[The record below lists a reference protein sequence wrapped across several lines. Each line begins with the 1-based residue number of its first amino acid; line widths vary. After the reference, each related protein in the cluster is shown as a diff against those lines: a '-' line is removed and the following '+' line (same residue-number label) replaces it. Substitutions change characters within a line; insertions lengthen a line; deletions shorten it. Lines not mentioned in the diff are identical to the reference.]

1 MTNKVERKAHLD
13 GTAVSLLLA
22 CCLFWGVQQVLI
34 KATLAELPPFF
45 QASVRFIGA
54 TALLVLWCKWRNIPL
69 WGRDGSLKPGVIAG
83 LLFAVEFAFIYMG
96 LQYTSASRLTVFLY
110 TSPFWVAVLVPLWV
124 PSEKM
129 GKWQW
134 LGLMLAFCGVA
145 LAMFDGFSSPIPK
158 SPRRWLGDLLAL
170 AAGLGWGLTT
180 VMIRTS
186 VLAKVSAEKLLF
198 YQIGIGAVLL
208 TIGSLAAGERWQHTW
223 SGFAISSMLIQ
234 TVVGAFISYLAWMWM
249 LGRYPATKIS
259 GFVFLTPLSALLV
272 GSLWLGEALTLPLI
286 LGLACVAAGMLLVN
300 RRH

>member
-1 MTNKVERKAHLD
+1 MVERKTHLD
-13 GTAVSLLLA
+13 GIAVSLLLV

-45 QASVRFIGA
+45 QASLRFIGA
-54 TALLVLWCKWRNIPL
+54 TALLMLWCKWRNIPL
-69 WGRDGSLKPGVIAG
+69 WGRDGSLNPGVIAG

-96 LQYTSASRLTVFLY
+96 LQHTSASRLTVFLY

-134 LGLMLAFCGVA
+134 LGLVLAFCGVTLA
-145 LAMFDGFSSPIPK
+145 LFDGFNSSIPK
-158 SPRRWLGDLLAL
+158 SAGHWKGDLLAL

-180 VMIRTS
+180 VVIRTS
-186 VLAKVSAEKLLF
+186 ILAKLSAEKLLF
-198 YQIGIGAVLL
+198 YQISIGAVLL
-208 TIGSLAAGERWQHTW
+208 TIVSWAVGERWQPTW

-234 TVVGAFISYLAWMWM
+234 TIVGAFISYLAWMWM

-286 LGLACVAAGMLLVN
+286 LGLVCVAVGMLLVN
-300 RRH
+300 RKN

>member
-1 MTNKVERKAHLD
+1 MIERKTHLD
-13 GTAVSLLLA
+13 GIAVSLLLA

-34 KATLAELPPFF
+34 KATLVELPPFF
-45 QASVRFIGA
+45 QVSLRFIGA
-54 TALLVLWCKWRNIPL
+54 TTLLMLWCKWRNIPL
-69 WGRDGSLKPGVIAG
+69 WARDGSMKPGVIAG

-134 LGLMLAFCGVA
+134 LGLILAFCGVA
-145 LAMFDGFSSPIPK
+145 LAMFDGFSSAK
-158 SPRRWLGDLLAL
+158 LGHWVGDLLAL
-170 AAGLGWGLTT
+170 AAGLSWGLTT
-180 VMIRTS
+180 VVIRTS
-186 VLAKVSAEKLLF
+186 ILAKLSAEKLLF
-198 YQIGIGAVLL
+198 YQISISAVLL
-208 TIGSLAAGERWQHTW
+208 SIVSLAVGERWQHTW

-272 GSLWLGEALTLPLI
+272 GSLWLGEALTLPLV

-300 RRH
+300 RKK